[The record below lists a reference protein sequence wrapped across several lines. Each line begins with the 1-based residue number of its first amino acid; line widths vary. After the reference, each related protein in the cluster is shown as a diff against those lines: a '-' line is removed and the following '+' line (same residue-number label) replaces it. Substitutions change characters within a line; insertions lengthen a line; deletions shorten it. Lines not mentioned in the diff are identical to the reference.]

1 MFKKRLVVATVLAA
15 DIAAIPVV
23 DDAINTEYLV
33 LEVRLYMHV
42 LGVEK
47 ERVNTIK
54 DFDHSLLKC
63 RSLLKPN
70 LNMISVVGITIGSY
84 VALLLPNSF

>member
-23 DDAINTEYLV
+23 DDAITEFLV

-42 LGVEK
+42 FGVEK